1 VCKYVTSPSCARG
14 TTKRTGR
21 NHHRQSIDLS
31 HKENETIR
39 VVVVVVST
47 TIKNH
52 GFDSINPK
60 PKQRRALTFGN
71 ELYVSDGR

>member
-1 VCKYVTSPSCARG
+1 VRAVRRNAPVVI
-14 TTKRTGR
+14 TTVSR
-21 NHHRQSIDLS
+21 SIDLS

-39 VVVVVVST
+39 LVVVVVST